1 MREAISF
8 LPSHAG
14 LETKLAYPRQPAS
27 SYCLPHVIHVSAPYP
42 QSKVDGRS
50 NGGTA
55 HAFPEHPSTYVPRPH
70 AETDYLV
77 DTPEPRALLQRTF
90 LGAHPL
96 EMMHSPY
103 VSPASEKVLRA
114 FYGDAFAD
122 SVQDLTISRL
132 NTVKRATLRN
142 MASAPSTPV
151 PCTPHGHGAPPPME
165 RDRSPTSLERPVI
178 ASPRGLSLFSEFPR
192 ACVVLGD
199 AERLE
204 REVTKLV
211 GAMERDGV
219 RVKTVWVKDGAHD
232 VLMMGW
238 WDEDVRT
245 KVYNDIE
252 AWLKDI

>member
-1 MREAISF
+1 M
-8 LPSHAG
+8 
-14 LETKLAYPRQPAS
+14 
-27 SYCLPHVIHVSAPYP
+27 
-42 QSKVDGRS
+42 
-50 NGGTA
+50 
-55 HAFPEHPSTYVPRPH
+55 PRPH

-90 LGAHPL
+90 LGVHPL
-96 EMMHSPY
+96 AMMHSPY

-122 SVQDLTISRL
+122 SVQDLTIARL
-132 NTVKRATLRN
+132 TTVRRATLRS

-151 PCTPHGHGAPPPME
+151 PCTPME
-165 RDRSPTSLERPVI
+165 RDGGPTSLEHPVL
-178 ASPRGLSLFSEFPR
+178 AAPRGLSLFSDFPR

-219 RVKTVWVKDGAHD
+219 HVRTVWVKDGAHD